1 MKKLRLLIIL
11 LIPLL
16 LITGC
21 GNADSRLEKAVKKTS
36 ISQKGLKSYRC
47 KVGINSNDKNI
58 NYIIL
63 NEGNKNYS
71 ISVSTDDYSYTYR
84 KGEGYKVMEVEPDEY
99 KKSYKYEDTD
109 RYLNVLKNV
118 SDVRVKDEKINDISY
133 KKYEFKVS
141 KNDINSLISPYN
153 IKVKKDGKG
162 YVYVDKDNHV
172 YIINYVSGDVSVNV
186 SYTSYNEIK

>member
-1 MKKLRLLIIL
+1 ML

-16 LITGC
+16 FITGC

-109 RYLNVLKNV
+109 RYLTVLKNV
-118 SDVRVKDEKINDISY
+118 SDVKVKDEKINDISY

-141 KNDINSLISPYN
+141 KSDINSLLSPYN

-172 YIINYVSGDVSVNV
+172 YIINYASGDVSVNV